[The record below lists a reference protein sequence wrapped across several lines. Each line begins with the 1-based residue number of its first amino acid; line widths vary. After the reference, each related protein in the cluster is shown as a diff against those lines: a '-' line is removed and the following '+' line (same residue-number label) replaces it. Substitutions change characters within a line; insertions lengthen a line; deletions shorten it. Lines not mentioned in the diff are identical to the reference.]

1 VKAIRS
7 TTDRADSALYRLE
20 KLINRAL
27 SNRLIKALKYIKAK
41 FPNTGYITW
50 LKFSSLITLG
60 EDPRT
65 IIRRINNKIY

>member
-7 TTDRADSALYRLE
+7 VANRADFVLRRLE
-20 KLINRAL
+20 KLINRA
-27 SNRLIKALKYIKAK
+27 SSDRLTKALKYIKAE

-60 EDPRT
+60 EDP
-65 IIRRINNKIY
+65 